1 MDKPTITLTTPLQR
15 GELTLTELALTKPA
29 KVAQLRGINTVEL
42 LNLNVDALIK
52 FIPRVSSPS
61 LTEQEVGN
69 LDPADLLQAGMIIIG
84 FFIKPEVAF
93 LPA

>member
-1 MDKPTITLTTPLQR
+1 M
-15 GELTLTELALTKPA
+15 
-29 KVAQLRGINTVEL
+29 
-42 LNLNVDALIK
+42 DALIK
-52 FIPRVSSPS
+52 FIPRVSTPS

-69 LDPADLLQAGMIIIG
+69 LDPADLLQAGMAIIG

>member
-1 MDKPTITLTTPLQR
+1 MEQPSITLTTPIQR
-15 GELTLTELALTKPA
+15 GEQVYTEITLTKPA

-52 FIPRVSSPS
+52 FIPRVSTPS

-69 LDPADLLQAGMIIIG
+69 LDPADLLQAGMAIIG

>member
-1 MDKPTITLTTPLQR
+1 MEQPRIPLTTPIQR
-15 GELTLTELALTKPA
+15 GEQVYTELTLTKPA

-52 FIPRVSSPS
+52 FIPRVSTPS

-69 LDPADLLQAGMIIIG
+69 LDPADLLQAGMVIIG

>member
-1 MDKPTITLTTPLQR
+1 MEKPIITLTTPIQR
-15 GELTLTELALTKPA
+15 GEQSVTELTLTKPA

-69 LDPADLLQAGMIIIG
+69 MDPADLLQAGMVIIG

>member
-1 MDKPTITLTTPLQR
+1 MEQPSITLTTPIQR
-15 GELTLTELALTKPA
+15 GEQVYTELTLTKPA

-52 FIPRVSSPS
+52 FIPRVSTPS

-69 LDPADLLQAGMIIIG
+69 LDPADLLQAGMVIIG